1 RASRTHA
8 HPIAQP
14 EASHVPGRPDP
25 FPT

>member
-1 RASRTHA
+1 HA

>member
-1 RASRTHA
+1 

>member
-1 RASRTHA
+1 SRTHA